1 MGLFRRRRGR
11 HDLGSAVRD
20 IPAAPPVVLVH
31 PPATV
36 VLPEPEPAAAP
47 AVVVPAVVVPAVVG
61 AAVEGA
67 PEVPAQAQPRVE
79 LGFRDGSTAA
89 LAPDSAQARAL
100 TEIAQVLTR
109 RD

>member
-20 IPAAPPVVLVH
+20 IPSAPPVVLMH
-31 PPATV
+31 PPASV
-36 VLPEPEPAAAP
+36 VLPCPEP
-47 AVVVPAVVVPAVVG
+47 VPSYVAG
-61 AAVEGA
+61 R
-67 PEVPAQAQPRVE
+67 PRVE

-100 TEIAQVLTR
+100 TEIAAVLTR
-109 RD
+109 HD